1 MTQVAGHESVGSES
15 VGSESVDNESVG
27 SESVD
32 SELVSSESVGSGS
45 VVPSESAGREPV
57 SHESVSCGYALSQD
71 KNTEDLKIIKAKLK
85 QENAF
90 KKEMIQMLSADME
103 NVTRSILN
111 TSKSI
116 ELYETK
122 KEEYFDIIQQLKTE
136 NDSLIARISQ
146 IKQNTKSLNSDEE
159 STLLL
164 MDTLL
169 EDYQGL
175 MSDKADLIK
184 RITTLHGVIEKLNS
198 ERKEKVPKL
207 KEYNTLLKNAFY
219 ELQETENS
227 MDISLKLWQR
237 KSSYRPVT

>member
-15 VGSESVDNESVG
+15 VGSESVGNQSVA

-32 SELVSSESVGSGS
+32 SGSA
-45 VVPSESAGREPV
+45 VASESAGREPV
-57 SHESVSCGYALSQD
+57 SHESVSCDALSQD
-71 KNTEDLKIIKAKLK
+71 RDTEDLKKIITKLK